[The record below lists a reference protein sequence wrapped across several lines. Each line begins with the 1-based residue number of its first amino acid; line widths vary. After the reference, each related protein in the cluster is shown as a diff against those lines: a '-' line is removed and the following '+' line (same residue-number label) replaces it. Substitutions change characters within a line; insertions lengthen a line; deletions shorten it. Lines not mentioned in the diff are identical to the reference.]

1 MLTKSARPKTS
12 KSTTN
17 NPILSDNKKTDYFNL
32 PKAKRLNNAYSKYLN
47 LNNTKS
53 KRQLIKKH
61 KVSQEG
67 L

>member
-1 MLTKSARPKTS
+1 MPTKSARPKTS

-17 NPILSDNKKTDYFNL
+17 NPILSDDKKTDYFDL
-32 PKAKRLNNAYSKYLN
+32 LKAERLDNVYSKYLN

-53 KRQLIKKH
+53 KRQLVKEY
-61 KVSQEG
+61 KVNQGG